1 MLIRRQFRGR
11 WKREQKSGT
20 DSANKLEGGGRRGVC
35 GQRGECDVTVV
46 IDDEMCVNVA
56 APGTRWVA

>member
-11 WKREQKSGT
+11 HRLCQQT
-20 DSANKLEGGGRRGVC
+20 GGGGKRGVC

-46 IDDEMCVNVA
+46 TDDEMCVNVA